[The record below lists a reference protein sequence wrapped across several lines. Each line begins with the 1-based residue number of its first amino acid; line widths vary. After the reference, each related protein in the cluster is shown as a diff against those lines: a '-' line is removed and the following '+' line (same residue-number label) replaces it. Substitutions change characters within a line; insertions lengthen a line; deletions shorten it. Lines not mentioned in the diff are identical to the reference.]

1 MRKLNQQGDVNVLAV
16 TLKTQKNR
24 VAILF
29 FWLMLGCL
37 SLLVW
42 TKTSHAAD
50 ENAANLYEKNFKAQ
64 NQQQL
69 KSANPTPDT
78 KIYVGKRQEDD
89 NISML
94 ESGFDLIGTSGFT
107 AKEISPDLALAFGKQ
122 LKADQVLVYSKEAK
136 KPKKSKIE
144 FIKEAAKKGGEV
156 ELKDL
161 QEEKEYDYYAS
172 YWAKLPMPLFGVHLI
187 KLNEVSQEPETGE
200 FKKVAQKGL
209 KIIAVIQESPAAKAG
224 IIRTDNLLKMG
235 DAEMNKPDD
244 LFAAVKKYQGKTVP
258 VTVLRGQEEMTME
271 VALGSRK

>member
-1 MRKLNQQGDVNVLAV
+1 MRKLNQQGDVNVRAV

-24 VAILF
+24 VAVLF

-42 TKTSHAAD
+42 TKGSHAAD
-50 ENAANLYEKNFKAQ
+50 ENVANPYEKNFKAQ

-69 KSANPTPDT
+69 KSANSVPDT
-78 KIYVGKRQEDD
+78 KIYVGKKQEDD

-107 AKEISPDLALAFGKQ
+107 AKEVSPDSALAFGKQ

-136 KPKKSKIE
+136 KAKKSKIE
-144 FIKEAAKKGGEV
+144 FIKEAAKKGGEI

-161 QEEKEYDYYAS
+161 EEDKEYDYYAS

-187 KLNEVSQEPETGE
+187 KLNQVSQEPETGE

-209 KIIAVIQESPAAKAG
+209 KIIAVIQDSPAAKAG
-224 IIRTDNLLKMG
+224 IMRTDSLLKMG
-235 DAEMNKPDD
+235 DAQMNQPDD

-258 VTVLRGQEEMTME
+258 VTVLRGEEEMTMD
-271 VALGSRK
+271 VALGSRR